1 MSKSCISIAIAE
13 KICACRVG
21 RCDPQSRISCGCDM
35 LHRKFVYTA
44 LAVVLIAGLAG
55 AFALYRLLETGHIPD
70 PERSDAGREAISIPA
85 GDSQAVPDRP
95 YTKDIEAG
103 RETGYSLARNLL
115 KNPSNRPAFG
125 SFRLK
130 SIIADD
136 AHPES
141 GRATIEEIDTGS
153 ARTYALGDPLPDGS
167 SLVEIKQDYVV
178 LEKNG
183 VRKRIF
189 FSYGRGGWNSSGS
202 RGFAQVGD
210 DEFNLSPY
218 RVFRGDADR
227 VLDFSLKIHSREGE
241 MDGIQV
247 SGIKPGTLAERLGL
261 KDGDVLLEANGQKV
275 DSLLNAVKASMNAHG
290 SDDLQLKVRRDGK
303 VMSLTYHLF
312 WEGQGSWTP
321 ADVMGSKAVSSLLDE
336 SILSNLF

>member
-1 MSKSCISIAIAE
+1 
-13 KICACRVG
+13 
-21 RCDPQSRISCGCDM
+21 M

-44 LAVVLIAGLAG
+44 LAIVLIAGLAG
-55 AFALYRLLETGHIPD
+55 AFALYKLLETGPIPD
-70 PERSDAGREAISIPA
+70 PEKSAAGKEEISVPSE
-85 GDSQAVPDRP
+85 DSPTVPDRSFP
-95 YTKDIEAG
+95 KDSEAE

-115 KNPSNRPAFG
+115 KNPPNRPAFG

-167 SLVEIKQDYVV
+167 RLVEIKQDYVV
-178 LEKNG
+178 LEKDG
-183 VRKRIF
+183 TRKRIF
-189 FSYGRGGWNSSGS
+189 FSYGIGGWNSSGT

-210 DEFNLSPY
+210 GEFNLNPY

-247 SGIKPGTLAERLGL
+247 LGIKPGTLAERLGL

-275 DSLLNAVKASMNAHG
+275 DSLLNAVKANMNAYG
-290 SDDLQLKVRRDGK
+290 SDDLLLKVRREGK
-303 VMSLTYHLF
+303 IMNLTYHLF
-312 WEGQGSWTP
+312 WEGEGSWTP
-321 ADVMGSKAVSSLLDE
+321 ADVIRSKAISSLLDQ

>member
-1 MSKSCISIAIAE
+1 MF
-13 KICACRVG
+13 
-21 RCDPQSRISCGCDM
+21 
-35 LHRKFVYTA
+35 HRKFVYTA
-44 LAVVLIAGLAG
+44 LAIVLIAGLAG
-55 AFALYRLLETGHIPD
+55 AFALYRLLETSHISD
-70 PERSDAGREAISIPA
+70 SGKSDAGKEVVSIPA
-85 GDSQAVPDRP
+85 EDSATVPDRP
-95 YTKDIEAG
+95 HAKNSEVE

-115 KNPSNRPAFG
+115 KNPANRPAFG

-153 ARTYALGDPLPDGS
+153 TRTYALGDPLPDGS
-167 SLVEIKQDYVV
+167 RLVEIKQDYVV
-178 LEKNG
+178 LEKDG
-183 VRKRIF
+183 IRKRIF
-189 FSYGRGGWNSSGS
+189 FSYGRGGWNASGT

-210 DEFNLSPY
+210 DEYNLNPY

-227 VLDFSLKIHSREGE
+227 VLDFSLQIHSREGD

-247 SGIKPGTLAERLGL
+247 SGIQPGTLAERLGL

-290 SDDLQLKVRRDGK
+290 SDDLLLKVRRDGK
-303 VMSLTYHLF
+303 VISLTYHLF